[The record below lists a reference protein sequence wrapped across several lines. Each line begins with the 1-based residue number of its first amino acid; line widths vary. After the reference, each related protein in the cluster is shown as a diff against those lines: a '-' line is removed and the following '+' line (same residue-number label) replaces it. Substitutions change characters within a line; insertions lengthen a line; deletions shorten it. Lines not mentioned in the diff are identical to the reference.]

1 MKLLRQSLCLFVFAG
16 LLFSACKR
24 DMFDPEAYNQII
36 NEASAFSDID
46 PNQNW
51 NLTSSHVSTVT
62 ANAVDAETVKRL
74 MVLNGNPYT
83 EKNVEILSEK
93 QCAKGQS
100 MILLYNTPTY
110 MKEVYAA
117 LETSDGRWLLRKFAV
132 GQKNVDFSADV
143 LSYKETP
150 DVTYQTY
157 TYCYED
163 TYPEPGDNDFND
175 IVLRIQKLPSQADN
189 EIRLRISL
197 AAIGTLRQVAAAIR
211 LTTFNYDDIESVTTE
226 EGRVFDPNY
235 SLQRIFIEKSDLLLE
250 GLNGEAVLNLFEDAH
265 YAMYPTINKETD
277 GSFVTIRRYYN
288 TSQVVNG
295 TSSIQAAP
303 KSLTYIIKL
312 KSKPVLEFTLEDLD
326 PFIMK
331 DFNSGRWEVH
341 TFNYKAAQIL
351 HDQGSSETANSTP
364 MTWALKIPNGSF
376 RYPQEEIN
384 IGYYKDGI
392 LTGAYMDYGHSFGQ
406 WVLNHN
412 TSLDWFLY
420 PSTGMV
426 Y

>member
-1 MKLLRQSLCLFVFAG
+1 M
-16 LLFSACKR
+16 
-24 DMFDPEAYNQII
+24 
-36 NEASAFSDID
+36 
-46 PNQNW
+46 
-51 NLTSSHVSTVT
+51 
-62 ANAVDAETVKRL
+62 
-74 MVLNGNPYT
+74 
-83 EKNVEILSEK
+83 
-93 QCAKGQS
+93 
-100 MILLYNTPTY
+100 
-110 MKEVYAA
+110 
-117 LETSDGRWLLRKFAV
+117 LRKFTV

-163 TYPEPGDNDFND
+163 NYPEPGDNDFND
-175 IVLRIQKLPSQADN
+175 IVLRIQKLPAQADN

-197 AAIGTLRQVAAAIR
+197 AAIGTLRQVAAAVR
-211 LTTFNYDDIESVTTE
+211 LTTFNYNDIESVTTE

-235 SLQRIFIEKSDLLLE
+235 SLQRVFIEKSDLLLE

-265 YAMYPTINKETD
+265 YAMYPTINTETD
-277 GSFVTIRRYYN
+277 GSRVIIRRYYN

-331 DFNSGRWEVH
+331 DFHSGRWEVH

-351 HDQGSSETANSTP
+351 HDQGSSETANSTL

-406 WVLNHN
+406 WVANHN